1 MLNVRV
7 NPKGQVTLP
16 REIRRKLKIKAGDQM
31 MVILDGEQIVF
42 KPITHTLLDLRGR
55 IRVSGKQDFD
65 AVRQRAMRKRI
76 QKRESKNGG

>member
-16 REIRRKLKIKAGDQM
+16 REIRRKLKIKTGDQM
-31 MVILDGEQIVF
+31 AVILDGEQIVI

-55 IRVSGKQDFD
+55 VRVSGKQDFD
-65 AVRQRAMRKRI
+65 AIRQQAMRKHT
-76 QKRESKNGG
+76 QKRGS